1 MDLPLGISV
10 MVEIVRISK
19 DGSLLEI
26 KEVSDKFRDIPYNEE
41 EDE

>member
-1 MDLPLGISV
+1 